1 VPAFRRTPHVRYTVK
16 RGPPCF
22 PSAPMVSLRRQR
34 LGADPVE
41 AFVRI
46 VAGGQSRHTRR
57 AGGRAGVSEL
67 SAESAFALGMGALLD
82 DLALVHASCSEK
94 VVMTVA

>member
-1 VPAFRRTPHVRYTVK
+1 MPAFRRTPHVRYTVK

-46 VAGGQSRHTRR
+46 VAGGQSRHTGVQAAGLACPSCRR
-57 AGGRAGVSEL
+57 NPRSRWEWARCSTISRWFMSLAPKKL
-67 SAESAFALGMGALLD
+67 S
-82 DLALVHASCSEK
+82 
-94 VVMTVA
+94 